1 MSNKITSKETFFQ
14 FYFLYQSFNL
24 MLRIIYLNINRRIL
38 DKGNINFSKKKEVN
52 KDYFRG
58 EVDMIEVLNNN
69 NSVEHEMY
77 HVFFKKGALTTL
89 HFHETEQILITT
101 SGKGILC
108 LFKENIIENLESTET
123 IVLEVGDVVS
133 IPPFIWHFHG
143 SLKDNFAHIALR
155 NRDIIDSSGKKRQAE
170 NVWEKDFVANLSN
183 LNKSE
188 SEQLSLKIEQKV
200 NEIVRDE
207 IIKTKTVDPI

>member
-1 MSNKITSKETFFQ
+1 
-14 FYFLYQSFNL
+14 
-24 MLRIIYLNINRRIL
+24 MLRIIYIKINYKIL
-38 DKGNINFSKKKEVN
+38 AKGNINFSNKKEVN

-58 EVDMIEVLNNN
+58 EVDMIEVLNKN

-123 IVLEVGDVVS
+123 IVPEVGDVVS
-133 IPPFIWHFHG
+133 IPPLIWHFHG
-143 SLKDNFAHIALR
+143 SLKDDFSHIALR
-155 NRDIIDSSGKKRQAE
+155 NRDTIDSSGQKRQAG
-170 NVWEKDFVANLSN
+170 NVWEKEFVDNLSH

-188 SEQLSLKIEQKV
+188 IQQFSLKIEQKV
-200 NEIVRDE
+200 KEIVQGE
-207 IIKTKTVDPI
+207 IMKIKT

>member
-1 MSNKITSKETFFQ
+1 
-14 FYFLYQSFNL
+14 
-24 MLRIIYLNINRRIL
+24 MLRIIYLKINHKIL
-38 DKGNINFSKKKEVN
+38 AKGNINFSKKKEVN

-58 EVDMIEVLNNN
+58 EVDMIEVLNKN

-123 IVLEVGDVVS
+123 ILLEVGDVVS
-133 IPPFIWHFHG
+133 IPPLIWHFHG
-143 SLKDNFAHIALR
+143 SLKDDFAHIALR
-155 NRDIIDSSGKKRQAE
+155 NRDTIDSSGQKRQAG
-170 NVWEKDFVANLSN
+170 NVWEKDFVDNLSH

-188 SEQLSLKIEQKV
+188 IQQFSLKIEQKV
-200 NEIVRDE
+200 NEIVQGE
-207 IIKTKTVDPI
+207 IMKTKT

>member
-1 MSNKITSKETFFQ
+1 
-14 FYFLYQSFNL
+14 
-24 MLRIIYLNINRRIL
+24 MLRNIYLKIKVRVLYKENIF
-38 DKGNINFSKKKEVN
+38 FSQKKEIN

-58 EVDMIEVLNNN
+58 EVIMIEVLNQN

-101 SGKGILC
+101 NGKGILC
-108 LFKENIIENLESTET
+108 LFKENAIENLEESAKT
-123 IVLEVGDVVS
+123 IKLEDGDVVS

-143 SLKDNFAHIALR
+143 ALKDDFSHIALR
-155 NRDIIDSSGKKRQAE
+155 NRYRTDLSGNKIQAG
-170 NVWEKDFVANLSN
+170 NVWEKDFIDHLQQ

-188 SEQLSLKIEQKV
+188 MYELTLKIDQRVKELVQTELLQV
-200 NEIVRDE
+200 
-207 IIKTKTVDPI
+207 

>member
-1 MSNKITSKETFFQ
+1 MSNKIISKETFFQ

-38 DKGNINFSKKKEVN
+38 DKGNINFSKNKEVN

-133 IPPFIWHFHG
+133 IPPLIWHFHG
-143 SLKDNFAHIALR
+143 SLKDDFAHIALR
-155 NRDIIDSSGKKRQAE
+155 NRYRIDLSGNKIQAG
-170 NVWEKDFVANLSN
+170 NVWEKDFVDHLSY
-183 LNKSE
+183 LNKNE
-188 SEQLSLKIEQKV
+188 MHKLSLKIDQRVK
-200 NEIVRDE
+200 EIVQNE
-207 IIKTKTVDPI
+207 LVKV